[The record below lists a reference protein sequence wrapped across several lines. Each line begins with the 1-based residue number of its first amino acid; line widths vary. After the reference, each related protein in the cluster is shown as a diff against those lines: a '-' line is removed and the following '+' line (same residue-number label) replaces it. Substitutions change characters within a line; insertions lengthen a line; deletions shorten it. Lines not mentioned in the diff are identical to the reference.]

1 MEQIK
6 ILVQSIKYSI
16 KLVYS
21 SSKLMIILSLLLNII
36 GKTFPFVNMFVMKI
50 LFDELVAERTEI
62 YSIAMCLLIYI
73 AILIS
78 GHALSGANAIIT
90 NTISEKMGHRYDVEL
105 SDKLAKLPMSFID
118 TSAGRDLIDEVRYA
132 KFSVIGL
139 SNEIINIVSTI
150 YSFAIAFVALVAFNT
165 WFSLLI
171 VFLTIPGIVYDVIF
185 DHKNEELRRK
195 TAPDVRKFSYY
206 RWMLTDSWPAK
217 DVRMYDLTEPIQK
230 RYDDEKNIYRKAN
243 KKLDQ
248 KKLKTSLF
256 IEIIKQSGVM
266 TFTAFVVFQAISGK
280 ITIGDIALY
289 IGFATTV
296 NGAFQDVMTT
306 FALWHTTFA
315 DRMKRFFEFTKIECP
330 DENKGAKNLDE
341 FESLVFDNVYFKYPL
356 SDKYVLNGTSFEL
369 KSGDKLS
376 IVGVNGAGKSTIVK
390 LMLGLYQI
398 ESGQIL
404 VNGNPI
410 SDYTMKDIRKMFAV
424 LFQNFVQYPLSLR
437 NNVALSNFCADCCQ
451 NQQNDGKIIEA
462 LKKSGIYDELGTKLE
477 SYMTR
482 QFADDGIELSKGQW
496 QKIALSRVY
505 FKNAPIVIFDEP
517 SAALD
522 AEAEDKIFENF
533 KNIAENRTG
542 IMISHRISSSKISN
556 KIIVLDEGKIIEN
569 GNHDELIALDGLY
582 AKLYNLQMEKY
593 TLKEEQSV

>member
-1 MEQIK
+1 MERIK

-16 KLVYS
+16 KLIYS
-21 SSKLMIILSLLLNII
+21 SSKLMIILSLSLNII
-36 GKTFPFVNMFVMKI
+36 SRTFPFVNMFIMKI

-256 IEIIKQSGVM
+256 IEIIKQSGIM

-369 KSGDKLS
+369 KSGDKIS

-410 SDYTMKDIRKMFAV
+410 SDYTMKDIRKMFAI

-437 NNVALSNFCADCCQ
+437 DNVALSNFCADCCQ
-451 NQQNDGKIIEA
+451 NQQNNGKIIEA